1 MDMKLLNL
9 IFVLV
14 IYMDKITLG
23 TSISALIVSI
33 VVCVYKRVQKNNN
46 SYQNIDT
53 QTFPDFII
61 DHGAQQS

>member
-1 MDMKLLNL
+1 MKLLNL

-23 TSISALIVSI
+23 TTISAIIIS
-33 VVCVYKRVQKNNN
+33 VVFCVYKKIQKNN

-53 QTFPDFII
+53 QVFPDFII
-61 DHGAQQS
+61 DHGVQQS